1 MPNAANM
8 KRIFLPISL
17 IYQVVTKMRNHLYDI
32 GARRSIQFDG
42 LVTIGVGNLSM
53 GGTGKTPV
61 TEYLIR
67 LLKDSH
73 KVAALSRG
81 YGRKTKGLRML
92 DKADEAV
99 TAGDEPVQL
108 FRKFGNDIH
117 VVVSEDRTLAIP
129 TLLNQVSHADVVIL
143 DDSFQH
149 RRIKPDLNILLT
161 KYESPFFS
169 DLIFPMGWLRES
181 RIGARR
187 ADVLVV
193 TKCPASVTDE
203 DIKAFILKAQKY
215 AGQVPIFFTRYR
227 YDKPVAFGNRPTI
240 GRKIILVTGIA
251 HSDFLL
257 RHCREDFS
265 VLHHYRFSDHYNYS
279 LQDIREIITAVTD
292 PDVCLLTTEKDMIRL
307 SAFSHEQ
314 LISAQPWFYL
324 PVEIEFLSAG
334 TEFDS
339 IVRTKVKAK
348 LESLDQE

>member
-1 MPNAANM
+1 
-8 KRIFLPISL
+8 
-17 IYQVVTKMRNHLYDI
+17 MRNHLYDI

-92 DKADEAV
+92 DQADVAV

-108 FRKFGNDIH
+108 FRKFGGDIH
-117 VVVSEDRTLAIP
+117 VVVSEDRALAIP

-193 TKCPASVTDE
+193 TKCPYSVTEE
-203 DIKAFILKAQKY
+203 DRKAFIQKAQKY
-215 AGQVPIFFTRYR
+215 TGQVPTFFTRYR
-227 YDKPVAFGNRPTI
+227 YNKPVAFGNRPDL
-240 GRKIILVTGIA
+240 GKKILLVTGIA

-257 RHCREDFS
+257 RHCKEDFT
-265 VLHHYRFSDHYNYS
+265 VLHHYRFNDHHNYS
-279 LQDIREIITAVTD
+279 LQEIQEIIGAVSG
-292 PDVCLLTTEKDMIRL
+292 PDVCLLTTEKDMVRL
-307 SAFSHEQ
+307 SAFSHEPV
-314 LISAQPWFYL
+314 IHAQPWFYL
-324 PVEIEFLSAG
+324 PVEIEFLTAG

-339 IVRTKVKAK
+339 LVRTKVKAK
-348 LESLDQE
+348 LDSRDQE